1 MIIAVANQKGGCGK
15 TTTAQAIATGAT
27 HLGLKSLAID
37 FDAQCNLSFS
47 MGGNSGDIGIYELIT
62 GQCKP
67 GQAIQHTAQ
76 GDIITSNI
84 KMALSDTD
92 FKGDARLYA
101 LKLAI
106 EPIKKKYDIIT
117 IDCAPTLNTLLLNA
131 LMAADKVIIP
141 LTADMFAL
149 SGLYQ
154 LAESIKNAQKLC
166 IELEFAGV
174 LFTKHNTR
182 TVLSRELTDVIKDK
196 CKEMNIPVLKTTISE
211 SVAVREAQTQ
221 REALIEYA
229 PKSKPAIEYMALLKE
244 LGITAYNKK

>member
-15 TTTAQAIATGAT
+15 TTTAQAIATGAA

-37 FDAQCNLSFS
+37 FDPQCNLSFS
-47 MGGNSGDIGIYELIT
+47 MGGNSGDSGIYELIT
-62 GQCKP
+62 GQCTP
-67 GQAIQHTAQ
+67 AQVIQHTVQ

-84 KMALSDTD
+84 QMAVSDMD

-101 LKLAI
+101 LRDAI
-106 EPIKKKYDIIT
+106 KPIKKKYDVIT

-154 LAESIKNAQKLC
+154 LAESIKDAQKINKSLD
-166 IELEFAGV
+166 LAGV
-174 LFTKHNTR
+174 LFVKHSTR
-182 TVLSRELTDVIKDK
+182 TVLARELTEVIQDK
-196 CKEMNIPVLKTTISE
+196 CGELGIPVLKTTISE
-211 SVAVREAQTQ
+211 SVVVREAQTQ
-221 REALIEYA
+221 REALIDYA
-229 PKSKPAIEYMALLKE
+229 PKSKPAKEYMTLLNE
-244 LGITAYNKK
+244 LGIIKE